1 MRRSPYLINRA
12 FNSYV
17 ISTML
22 AAVATNLGLVI
33 DGIIVGNLL
42 GTNGLSAVNLATP
55 LSQFFL
61 TFQLW
66 LNTGIAMLSAESIGS
81 GDKRRA
87 SSYLS
92 FAILCNLAIGVIF
105 IFCGIA
111 FPDQITSMLCS
122 SKDLM
127 QLTRSYSRVML
138 LTAPVYLLLPGL
150 AVFVRSDG
158 SPRLASASMIV
169 ANVVNLCCDIIF
181 IKYFGWGIAG
191 AAWATA
197 LGFAVGIVMLCS
209 HFFSKKNSFTLN
221 LNFSDI
227 SFARTFSIGLAPA
240 LWSLLMT
247 LRIFSINH
255 IVMSFLGAAAVGVF
269 AVCYNMQRIVALFIS
284 GTSQTLQPVGSL
296 LIGLGDTT
304 GVKMAINT
312 ALKTL
317 IELLIV
323 VCAVIFIFPVQIAGI
338 FGLKDPSQ
346 LQMVVSAIRIVVPS
360 FIFFG
365 FSYLLIIVYQ
375 LTKRLTLSI
384 VLSSLQALLII
395 PVMLFLAKVD
405 PNTIWWSFLIS
416 EVLVFALIAIY
427 SAIVSKGR
435 LEMFTLLPKKTNADD
450 SLLEFSFNAK
460 TDKVADLLG
469 SVDEFLD
476 KSKIDESTV
485 VRVRLCCE
493 ELAVNVI
500 HFGFPHKTRGKSM
513 IDIRILVDDSR
524 VKLAISDNGI
534 PFNPI
539 QYDSK
544 TGLGLLLVKK
554 SCDELTYKYLL
565 SENIT
570 QAEFI
575 RKCSS

>member
-1 MRRSPYLINRA
+1 
-12 FNSYV
+12 
-17 ISTML
+17 ML
-22 AAVATNLGLVI
+22 AAVATNLGLVV

-81 GDKRRA
+81 GDKSRA
-87 SSYLS
+87 SSYFT
-92 FAILCNLAIGVIF
+92 FALLCNLAIGIIF
-105 IFCGIA
+105 LICGIA
-111 FPDQITSMLCS
+111 FPNQITSMLCS
-122 SKDLM
+122 SNDLM
-127 QLTRSYSRVML
+127 QMTESYSRVML
-138 LTAPVYLLLPGL
+138 LTATFYLLLPGL

-158 SPRLASASMIV
+158 APRLASVSMIV

-181 IKYFGWGIAG
+181 IKYFRWGIAG

-197 LGFAVGIVMLCS
+197 LGFAVGVAMMCS
-209 HFFSKKNSFTLN
+209 HFFSKNNSFK
-221 LNFSDI
+221 LNFNFRNI
-227 SFARTFSIGLAPA
+227 SFSRSFSIGLAPA

-247 LRIFSINH
+247 LRIFSVNH
-255 IVMSFLGAAAVGVF
+255 IVLSFLGAAAVGVF

-317 IELLIV
+317 IELLVIV
-323 VCAVIFIFPVQIAGI
+323 CTIIFIFPVQIAGI
-338 FGLKDPSQ
+338 FGLRDPSQ
-346 LQMVVSAIRIVVPS
+346 LEMAVKAIRIVTPS

-375 LTKRLTLSI
+375 LTKRLKLSI

-395 PVMLFLAKVD
+395 PVMLGLAKAD
-405 PNTIWWSFLIS
+405 PDSIWWSFLIS
-416 EVLVFALIAIY
+416 EVLVFVAIAAY
-427 SAIVSKGR
+427 SAIVSKGK
-435 LEMFTLLPKKTNADD
+435 LALFTLLPKTSNDD
-450 SLLEFSFNAK
+450 NSLLEFSFEVNA
-460 TDKVADLLG
+460 DKMSDLLD
-469 SVDEFLD
+469 SVDKFLED
-476 KSKIDESTV
+476 NKIDESTA
-485 VRVRLCCE
+485 VRARLCCE
-493 ELAVNVI
+493 ELALNVI
-500 HFGFPHKTRGKSM
+500 NFGFAHKASGKKM
-513 IDIRILVDDSR
+513 IDIRMLADKDR
-524 VKLAISDNGI
+524 VKLAISDNGV

-544 TGLGLLLVKK
+544 TGLGLLLVRK

-575 RKCSS
+575 RKCSA

>member
-1 MRRSPYLINRA
+1 MRRSPYLIHRA

-17 ISTML
+17 VSTML
-22 AAVATNLGLVI
+22 AAVATNLGLVV

-42 GTNGLSAVNLATP
+42 GTDGLSAVNLATP

-66 LNTGIAMLSAESIGS
+66 LNTGIAMLAAESIGS
-81 GDKRRA
+81 GDKGRA
-87 SSYLS
+87 SSYFT
-92 FAILCNLAIGVIF
+92 FAILCNLAIGVLF
-105 IFCGIA
+105 IICGIA

-122 SKDLM
+122 SKELL
-127 QLTRSYSRVML
+127 QLTKSYARVML
-138 LTAPVYLLLPGL
+138 LTAPFYLLLPGL

-158 SPRLASASMIV
+158 SPQLASASMIV

-197 LGFAVGIVMLCS
+197 LGFAVGVAMMCS
-209 HFFSKKNSFTLN
+209 HFLSKKNSFTLN
-221 LNFSDI
+221 LNFKSI
-227 SFARTFSIGLAPA
+227 SFARSLSMGLAPA

-247 LRIFSINH
+247 LRIFSVNH
-255 IVMSFLGAAAVGVF
+255 IVLSFLGAAAVGVF

-304 GVKMAINT
+304 GVKMAIDT

-317 IELLIV
+317 IELLII
-323 VCAVIFIFPVQIAGI
+323 VCAVIFIFPAQIAGI
-338 FGLKDPSQ
+338 FGLRDPSQ
-346 LQMVVSAIRIVVPS
+346 LEMAVKAIRMVTPS

-384 VLSSLQALLII
+384 ILSSFQALLII
-395 PVMLFLAKVD
+395 PVMFGLANANPD
-405 PNTIWWSFLIS
+405 SIWWSFLIS
-416 EVLVFALIAIY
+416 EVLVFVAIAVY
-427 SAIVSKGR
+427 SAIVSRGK
-435 LEMFTLLPKKTNADD
+435 LAMFTLIPKKAQDDD
-450 SLLEFSFNAK
+450 SLLEFSFDINHDK
-460 TDKVADLLG
+460 TSDLLD
-469 SVDEFLD
+469 SVDRFLEEN
-476 KSKIDESTV
+476 KIDESTS
-485 VRVRLCCE
+485 VRARLCCE
-493 ELAVNVI
+493 ELAINVI
-500 HFGFPHKTRGKSM
+500 NFGFERKSSGKKM
-513 IDIRILVDDSR
+513 IDIRMLVDPNR

-544 TGLGLLLVKK
+544 TGLGLLLVRK
-554 SCDELTYKYLL
+554 SCDALTYKYLL